1 MGAGLPISS
10 RLSVHAARWGLL
22 RAPGAVSAS
31 VPVLERLCFDHA
43 SALLTFEVENRAY
56 FAASIPDRG
65 DEYFRDFDARLRL
78 SLEEQMAGLHHY
90 HVLVEPDGTVAGR
103 INLVDVENGS
113 ANLGYRIAERA
124 TGRGLATN
132 AVHQVCEIAAGEY
145 GLVELRAAATRDN
158 AASQAV
164 LARTGFVY
172 VGDTTLNGRPALR
185 FLRRLAH

>member
-1 MGAGLPISS
+1 
-10 RLSVHAARWGLL
+10 
-22 RAPGAVSAS
+22 
-31 VPVLERLCFDHA
+31 
-43 SALLTFEVENRAY
+43 
-56 FAASIPDRG
+56 
-65 DEYFRDFDARLRL
+65 
-78 SLEEQMAGLHHY
+78 
-90 HVLVEPDGTVAGR
+90 VLVEPDGTVAGR

-124 TGRGLATN
+124 TGRGLATH

-185 FLRRLAH
+185 YLRRLAH